1 VSPFPGSPRL
11 VKGGIV
17 LLDPDTGALLKVI
30 SLQYNPETLTRSLQ
44 VKAAAADAHDRF
56 QALRLTGA
64 AAETIKLEAVLDATD
79 QLEFPDTNPVAV
91 RYGIHP
97 QLAILEAMAY
107 QPSAAMLANDRL
119 AGTGSLEVLPVE
131 APLALFVWSRSRI
144 VPVRLADLS
153 VTEEQFDPALNPVRA
168 KVSLGFRVLTV
179 DDLGFGTRGGTV
191 FMSYLQGKEALARKV
206 PGGAL
211 SALGLGGLPA

>member
-1 VSPFPGSPRL
+1 MSAFPGSPRL

-17 LLDPDTGALLKVI
+17 LLDPDSGALLKVI
-30 SLQYNPETLTRSLQ
+30 SLQYNPETLTRTVQ
-44 VKAAAADAHDRF
+44 VKAAPPDSHDRS

-64 AAETIKLEAVLDATD
+64 ATETIKLDAVLDATD
-79 QLEFPDTNPVAV
+79 QLEYPDSNPLAV

-97 QLAILEAMAY
+97 QLAVLEAMAY

-119 AGTGSLEVLPVE
+119 AGSGSLEILPVSS
-131 APLALFVWSRSRI
+131 PLALFVWSRSRI
-144 VPVRLADLS
+144 VPVRLTDLS

-168 KVSLGFRVLTV
+168 KVSLGLRVLTV
-179 DDLGFGTRGGTV
+179 DDLGFGTRGGTL
-191 FMSYLQGKEALARKV
+191 FMSYLQGKEALAGQV

-211 SALGLGGLPA
+211 SALGLGGLPS

>member
-1 VSPFPGSPRL
+1 VSAFPGSPRL

-17 LLDPDTGALLKVI
+17 LVDPDTGAPLKVI

-44 VKAAAADAHDRF
+44 VKAAGPDAHDRS
-56 QALRLTGA
+56 QALRLTGTPT
-64 AAETIKLEAVLDATD
+64 ETIKLEAILDATD
-79 QLEFPDTNPVAV
+79 QLEFPDSNPVAV

-97 QLAILEAMAY
+97 QLSVLEAMAY

-119 AGTGSLEVLPVE
+119 ANSGNLEVLPV
-131 APLALFVWSRSRI
+131 ASPLALFVWSRSRI
-144 VPVRLADLS
+144 VPVRITDLS

-168 KVSLGFRVLTV
+168 KVSLGLRVLSV
-179 DDLGFGTRGGTV
+179 DDLGFGTRGGTL
-191 FMSYLQGKEALARKV
+191 FMNYLQGKEALAGKV